1 MAALWAAQI
10 LSKGRN
16 QMTIKEVCEKFQI
29 SADTLRY
36 YERVGAIPEVSR
48 TSGGIRNYTEQDLK
62 WVKNAICLR
71 GAGVPVEMI
80 IEYVKLFQQ
89 GDDTYEARCNLLKEA
104 REEVLAARKK
114 YDEALEKLNYKIEK
128 YEEAI
133 QTGVLEWNHEQTVQ
147 K

>member
-1 MAALWAAQI
+1 
-10 LSKGRN
+10 
-16 QMTIKEVCEKFQI
+16 MTIKEVCEKFQI